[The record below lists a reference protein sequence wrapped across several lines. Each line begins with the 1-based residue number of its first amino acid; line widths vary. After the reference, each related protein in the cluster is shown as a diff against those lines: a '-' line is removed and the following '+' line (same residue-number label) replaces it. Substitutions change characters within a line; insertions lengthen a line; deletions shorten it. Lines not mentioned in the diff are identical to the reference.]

1 MRRTS
6 VFGYGLAIAL
16 AGLLPGAFL
25 YAQENAVVVE
35 EDVIYC
41 RIDGAALLADIGYPS
56 AGQARPAMLYIH
68 GGRWRAGS
76 KDDVQRGLD
85 VREWAQQGYFAMTI
99 DYRLV
104 TSTPAPAAQQD
115 LMCAIRWLHA
125 HADQY
130 RVDPDRIYLSG
141 WSSGGHQVA
150 LAATAGADLYP
161 LAGDWQDARSDIR
174 AVMSMSG
181 AYELNTLPWG
191 NLWTPLEGDPVEA
204 RRIASPIHQ
213 ISRDTRP
220 ILIVH
225 SDDDGSVP
233 VQQAL
238 DMVRALEQA
247 GVPHRFVH
255 YTDRGHVALTPEVI
269 VEMRSFIAEVERNG
283 W

>member
-1 MRRTS
+1 MSRTT
-6 VFGYGLAIAL
+6 VLGFGLAMAL
-16 AGLLPGAFL
+16 VCLPAAAAS
-25 YAQENAVVVE
+25 AQQGAVVVE

-76 KDDVQRGLD
+76 KDDVERGLD

-99 DYRLV
+99 DFRLV

-125 HADQY
+125 HVDQY

-161 LAGDWQDARSDIR
+161 AAGQWEDARSDVR
-174 AVMSMSG
+174 AVMSISG
-181 AYELNTLPWG
+181 PYELNTLSWG
-191 NLWTPLEGDPVEA
+191 NLWTPLEGDPEEA
-204 RRIASPIHQ
+204 RRVASPMHQ

-225 SDDDGSVP
+225 SDDDRSVP
-233 VQQAL
+233 VQQAI
-238 DMVRALEQA
+238 DMARALEQS
-247 GVPHRFVH
+247 GTPHRFVH
-255 YTDRGHVALTPEVI
+255 YTDRGHVALTPEV
-269 VEMRSFIAEVERNG
+269 VREMRSFIAEVERNG